1 MSVRA
6 KLKLVSVTD
15 YGNDNK
21 DYTFK
26 CEYDQKLIEEDI
38 TFSKWTPSGEFKVN
52 VNNPEVHKQMT
63 VGKTYYFDI
72 TEVPDGA
79 SK

>member
-6 KLKLVSVTD
+6 KMRLRSITD

-21 DYTFK
+21 DYLFG
-26 CEYDQKLIEEDI
+26 CEYDEKLIKEDV

-52 VNNPEVHKQMT
+52 VNNPAVHEQME

-72 TEVPDGA
+72 SEA
-79 SK
+79 E